1 MRLSLTPPPLDLG
14 IGTRSNAKILK
25 GFYTQY
31 FTSTSTALFQVKE
44 YILISFS
51 MSLITVIVQ
60 ASTVLSSELPK
71 VKTSDLLHYREEL
84 ESAHVKL
91 EQVLNTQAP
100 KKTHE
105 SKGFCQT
112 CHKNAFLTRALNRQ
126 NSTSESQGIPSMQ
139 FQLPIQPRLPQREAS
154 TQPSVLSERN
164 DISEISGTPPAV
176 FTQHDKFGRIEVKQ
190 PKEQSDKVGLLMKK
204 LEEESENIRNFTS
217 DTAPNV
223 VVKGDW
229 KGLDPRIIDAN
240 LPTKDKSLSTK
251 FRAWLARCSLADE
264 YLVWE
269 KNKYHSSRVEL
280 LAKNQ
285 IEADTKKGHVS
296 EYLNDHYGEPARK
309 LIQSGIKCR
318 VFERVY
324 GTLGVSAF
332 LFCVFSAFR
341 NIPYMEFSS
350 LAESIRDSQDWS
362 TLADKKTSWLA
373 ESQET
378 YNKSCSR
385 FHFFPFL
392 SFSIILT
399 Y

>member
-1 MRLSLTPPPLDLG
+1 
-14 IGTRSNAKILK
+14 
-25 GFYTQY
+25 
-31 FTSTSTALFQVKE
+31 
-44 YILISFS
+44 
-51 MSLITVIVQ
+51 MSLITAIVQ
-60 ASTVLSSELPK
+60 ASTVLSSQLPRA
-71 VKTSDLLHYREEL
+71 KTCDLFLYRKEL
-84 ESAHVKL
+84 ESALVKL

-100 KKTHE
+100 KKAQE
-105 SKGFCQT
+105 SKRFCQT
-112 CHKNAFLTRALNRQ
+112 CCEISFQTRVLDRQ
-126 NSTSESQGIPSMQ
+126 NDTSESPHIPPTQS
-139 FQLPIQPRLPQREAS
+139 QLPMQPRSPHCEAS
-154 TQPSVLSERN
+154 TQHSILSEQN
-164 DISEISGTPPAV
+164 DISKISDTRPTV
-176 FTQHDKFGRIEVKQ
+176 FTRHDEVGRNFAKQ
-190 PKEQSDKVGLLMKK
+190 PKEQPDKVSLLMKK

-223 VVKGDW
+223 VAKGDW

-240 LPTKDKSLSTK
+240 LPSKDKSLFTK

-269 KNKYHSSRVEL
+269 KNKYNSSRVEL
-280 LAKNQ
+280 LAENQ

-341 NIPYMEFSS
+341 DIPYMGFLR
-350 LAESIRDSQDWS
+350 LAESIRNSQGWS
-362 TLADKKTSWLA
+362 TLADEKTSWLA
-373 ESQET
+373 NSQET
-378 YNKSCSR
+378 YNNSCSK

-392 SFSIILT
+392 LFVIILT